1 MKVNSTGTLK
11 SILDVEGYNYRINKD
26 DVGTQLNISKGD
38 LIILKI
44 YRDRKNKTMTTLLHA
59 FLGLGIKCYEEKH
72 DQKIIELNELRE
84 KLMAAELIMALY
96 HKKYGPLHVKKGVR
110 DSIIKPEKESLDK
123 PGS

>member
-1 MKVNSTGTLK
+1 MKVNSTGMLK

-84 KLMAAELIMALY
+84 RVTKAEFIVALY
-96 HKKYGPLHVKKGVR
+96 FNKYGPLRVKRNVR

>member
-1 MKVNSTGTLK
+1 MDVISAGTLK

-44 YRDRKNKTMTTLLHA
+44 YREQKNKTMTTLLHA

-72 DQKIIELNELRE
+72 DQKVIELKELRE
-84 KLMAAELIMALY
+84 RVTKAEFIVALY
-96 HKKYGPLHVKKGVR
+96 LNKYGPLRVKRNVR
-110 DSIIKPEKESLDK
+110 DSIIKPEEESLDK